1 MGPALKYGVGSLALL
16 ALGCAGEARG
26 QVSPGAAA
34 GPDATVQGVVVQGR
48 RAPVVQTLIDRKVY
62 SAARD
67 LQSTTGTAADL
78 LNNVPSVAID
88 QDGNITLR
96 GDSNVTVLIDG
107 KPSAQMT
114 GPALGLSLLQM
125 SASEI
130 ERVEVLTSPPAQYK
144 AQGSA
149 GVINIITK
157 KSRKAGFSGSVQ
169 ASLGDKRRYVLG
181 ASGAYNTRKL
191 KLSATFGLRQDAK
204 VRLTED
210 ARTEVDP
217 TTNQP
222 VQSRESID
230 EHFLRLIPSVKLAAD
245 YDLNDKQTIGATFNH
260 RELAGKRFF
269 DQLDASGPPGAAVN
283 SISDRHS
290 NGHEWSV
297 DGGEGIHFDQK
308 LWRPG
313 ETLSL
318 SAQYSVT
325 RERERYFYTNT
336 YPLPPSAPT
345 IDDLHLAPTLAKTEF
360 SADYDLPLSRERE
373 LRLGWDLEDD
383 RNAFDNVGDD
393 FATPQSPPVID
404 PAVTNH
410 FRYHQQVN
418 AVYGDYQAPLGAWR
432 LDAGVRVETTLV
444 RFYSITGETPGGRNE
459 LAAYPSLHI
468 EREIGSDLKTTISA
482 ARRVT
487 RPDPEMLD
495 PFSDHQDTHNLRAGN
510 PNLLPQDTWIYEA
523 GAVYSPK
530 AVTLGADAYYRFD
543 RDSVT
548 DVIVPV
554 GADVVLDTK
563 ENLPK
568 SQSGGIE
575 FNANGKLEKQ
585 VGYTLSGNGFYSE
598 FDARALGAA
607 GLRSTIGLDLKASL
621 DFHPTGADT
630 LQVSFSRTD
639 RRLTPQGE
647 VSAIDQL
654 NLGYRRQIRP
664 DLAIVLTA
672 SDVLNGQIIRRVIN
686 TTVLSD
692 DYARHQIG
700 QIAYLGFIY
709 TFGASPKTG
718 TTGFDYDK

>member
-1 MGPALKYGVGSLALL
+1 L
-16 ALGCAGEARG
+16 ALGCAGEARA
-26 QVSPGAAA
+26 QAAA
-34 GPDATVQGVVVQGR
+34 GAAGPAADTTVPDVVIQGQ
-48 RAPVVQTLIDRKVY
+48 RAPVQTLIDRKVY
-62 SAARD
+62 AVTHD
-67 LQSTTGTAADL
+67 LQATTGTAADV

-96 GDSNVTVLIDG
+96 GDANVTVLIDG
-107 KPSAQMT
+107 KPSAQLS

-157 KSRKAGFSGSVQ
+157 RSHKAGFSGSVL
-169 ASLGDKRRYVLG
+169 ASVGDKRRYVLG
-181 ASGAYNTRKL
+181 ASGAYNTKKL
-191 KLSATFGLRQDAK
+191 KLSATVGLRQDAK
-204 VRLTED
+204 VRLTND
-210 ARTEVDP
+210 ARTAVDP

-222 VQSRESID
+222 VQSHESID
-230 EHFLRLIPSVKLAAD
+230 EHFLRLIPSVKLGAD
-245 YDLNDKQTIGATFNH
+245 YALNDKQTIGATFSH

-269 DQLDASGPPGAAVN
+269 DQVDSSGPPGAAVN

-297 DGGEGIHFDQK
+297 DGGEGVHFDQK

-318 SAQYSVT
+318 SAQYSIT

-336 YPLPPSAPT
+336 IPLPVSAASF
-345 IDDLHLAPTLAKTEF
+345 DDLHLAPTLAKTEF
-360 SADYDLPLSRERE
+360 SADYDLPLSKDRE

-383 RNAFDNVGDD
+383 RNAFDNVGDT
-393 FATPQSPPVID
+393 FATPQGPPVID

-418 AVYGDYQAPLGAWR
+418 AIYGDYLIPLGAWK
-432 LDAGVRVETTLV
+432 LDAGVRLETTLV
-444 RFYSITGETPGGRNE
+444 RFYSITGNVPGGRNE

-468 EREIGSDLKTTISA
+468 EREFGSNVQATISA

-487 RPDPEMLD
+487 RPDPEFLD
-495 PFSDHQDTHNLRAGN
+495 PFSDHQDIHNLRAGN
-510 PNLLPQDTWIYEA
+510 PDLLPQDTWIYEA
-523 GAVYSPK
+523 GAVFSPK
-530 AVTLGADAYYRFD
+530 LLNYGLNAYYRFD
-543 RDSVT
+543 RNSVT
-548 DVIVPV
+548 DVIVPA

-568 SQSGGIE
+568 SQSGGVE
-575 FNANGKLEKQ
+575 FNANGKLGKLFN
-585 VGYTLSGNGFYSE
+585 YNLSGNGFYTQ
-598 FDARALGAA
+598 FDARALGAV
-607 GLRSTIGLDLKASL
+607 GLRSTTGLDLKASL
-621 DFHPTGADT
+621 DAHPTAADT
-630 LQVSFSRTD
+630 LQISFSRTD

-654 NLGYRRQIRP
+654 NLGYRRQVRP
-664 DLAIVLTA
+664 NLAIVATA
-672 SDVLNGQIIRRVIN
+672 SDVLNGQIIQRVIN
-686 TTVLSD
+686 TPELRD
-692 DYARHQIG
+692 DYVRHQLG
-700 QIAYLGFIY
+700 QIVYLGLVY
-709 TFGASPKTG
+709 SFGGPARSG
-718 TTGFDYDK
+718 AGNFDYDR